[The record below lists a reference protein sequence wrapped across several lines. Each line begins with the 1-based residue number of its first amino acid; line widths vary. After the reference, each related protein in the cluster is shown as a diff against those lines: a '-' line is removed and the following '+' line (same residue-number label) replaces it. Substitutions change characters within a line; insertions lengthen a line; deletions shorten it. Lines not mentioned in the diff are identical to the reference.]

1 MFIIKPEK
9 AYYNSE
15 SQRLSFRPLNE
26 DHISKWGSFF
36 INNETERFLGFEG
49 STKTNEEKAR
59 FWIEKQI
66 TRKNNYEF
74 GQLAIIEKKTG
85 VFIGV
90 GGVIYREING
100 KPEYEITYSL
110 LKEHWGQGYGT
121 ELALYFQNLMLN
133 TYKVESIIS
142 IIHEENKAS
151 INVAEKNELVFDSKM
166 EFLKMPMLVYR
177 SLKNRS

>member
-1 MFIIKPEK
+1 M
-9 AYYNSE
+9 
-15 SQRLSFRPLNE
+15 QHTL
-26 DHISKWGSFF
+26 
-36 INNETERFLGFEG
+36 
-49 STKTNEEKAR
+49 
-59 FWIEKQI
+59 
-66 TRKNNYEF
+66 KNNYEF

-177 SLKNRS
+177 SLKNRL